1 MLETLYQRKN
11 NQDYGKRFISR
22 SLPCFASEVCLAAK
36 RRHKDSNAGFF
47 LVEFGIL
54 AFDQRADYRPYKEV
68 IPSEFVILDNKT
80 FYCSVNNSI
89 CAEFSF

>member
-1 MLETLYQRKN
+1 MHRSGPHMDHEVVDIINKPFQPQRVTLCRIFPA
-11 NQDYGKRFISR
+11 REAHS
-22 SLPCFASEVCLAAK
+22 SLCCAQ
-36 RRHKDSNAGFF
+36 F
-47 LVEFGIL
+47 LLEFGIL

-68 IPSEFVILDNKT
+68 IPSEFVMLDNKT